1 MYVDAG
7 VADDLSNMRELGVQR
22 LFLAVGYILNDP
34 H

>member
-7 VADDLSNMRELGVQR
+7 VADDLGNMRELGVQR
-22 LFLAVGYILNDP
+22 LFLAVGYLPNEP